1 MTNLS
6 PESQLERQLRERT
19 QPPKIF
25 DQPRS
30 STPVAPAPSLA
41 GMSAGDLIRAGFFIA
56 MGFGVFGAFV
66 YLIIAAGIAIFGGSV
81 GP

>member
-30 STPVAPAPSLA
+30 STPVAPAPPLA
-41 GMSAGDLIRAGFFIA
+41 GMSAGDWVRAGFFIA
-56 MGFGVFGAFV
+56 MGFTMFTIMVWA
-66 YLIIAAGIAIFGGSV
+66 IIAV
-81 GP
+81 GLGVLGRPAAF